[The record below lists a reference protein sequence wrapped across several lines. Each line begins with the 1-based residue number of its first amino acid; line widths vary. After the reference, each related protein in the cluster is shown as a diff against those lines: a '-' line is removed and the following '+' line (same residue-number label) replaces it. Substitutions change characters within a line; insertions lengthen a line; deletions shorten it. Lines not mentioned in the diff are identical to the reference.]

1 MIQSIE
7 IYITDPLGRFINLN
21 VGHTSFDIIIKEVK
35 SGIFI
40 ISVFNCIFLI
50 VPLITFSFRN
60 MTGEQYIIYNY
71 I

>member
-35 SGIFI
+35 SGIFV
-40 ISVFNCIFLI
+40 ISVFNCIF
-50 VPLITFSFRN
+50 FKRAF
-60 MTGEQYIIYNY
+60 NY
-71 I
+71 VFL